1 MAVPARGPA
10 RARPVAALLH
20 VRDPHRR
27 RVADVRRRRRG
38 AARRGRRRVLVLGEP
53 VSAPLV
59 VGALLIVGGGVALI
73 VERRPE
79 HLRASGL
86 VLAGICTLLFAARDN
101 LVRHLSGTSAVPPTV
116 AAAATLAVGA
126 VVATAYARRAPGR
139 TALGVFA
146 PAGLCFGLS
155 YVCLF
160 EAYYRGRVSVV
171 SPLVATE
178 TLWGV
183 GLSALLLRRTELVGG
198 RLVAGAALIVAR
210 RRPDRDLPVRDRR
223 RYMWAFAIVVAALFV
238 SGASGARRT
247 RTPPRTRRRTT
258 QTSPRGRTATTSA
271 CTGGR

>member
-1 MAVPARGPA
+1 MTVFVRMGFAREPDAALATAATVIVALTVAV
-10 RARPVAALLH
+10 VAAL
-20 VRDPHRR
+20 VDGPH
-27 RVADVRRRRRG
+27 DVLAAWPFLLAGVLAPGLSQLFFTFAIRTVGASRTSVVVG
-38 AARRGRRRVLVLGEP
+38 AAPLAAVAVAFLLLGEP

-59 VGALLIVGGGVALI
+59 VGALFIVGGGVALI
-73 VERRPE
+73 AERRPD

-126 VVATAYARRAPGR
+126 GLAIVYARRPPGR
-139 TALGVFA
+139 EALRAFA

-155 YVCLF
+155 YICLF

-198 RLVAGAALIVAR
+198 RLIAGAALIV
-210 RRPDRDLPVRDRR
+210 L
-223 RYMWAFAIVVAALFV
+223 
-238 SGASGARRT
+238 
-247 RTPPRTRRRTT
+247 
-258 QTSPRGRTATTSA
+258 
-271 CTGGR
+271 GGVLIGVYR